1 MKNSKRIA
9 QITIKRML
17 DNDPDTSHLGE
28 YSNNAD
34 TDYAIDRKHS
44 EDCQSQEYN
53 HLATVEQLERI
64 ISYLTAVTYET
75 NSPDDVRE
83 TASEAQ
89 DVLIELQNDAQECDC
104 SGGDM
109 ERNEFRFFNGCVENY
124 KGETPENIRKYVRQD
139 YERMERLQRGDWG
152 YIGIRAEAEVLIPS
166 NGHSIVQEVTSGGL
180 WGVESDS
187 DKSYLASVEGEE
199 LGELRKQL
207 YVLGFSKR
215 AIATTCKNVTHK
227 DE

>member
-53 HLATVEQLERI
+53 HLAIVEQLERI

-89 DVLIELQNDAQECDC
+89 DVLIKLQNDAQECDC

-187 DKSYLASVEGEE
+187 DKSYLASVGGEE
-199 LGELRKQL
+199 LAELRKQL

-215 AIATTCKNVTHK
+215 AIATACKNVTHK